1 MNEAQDLLRRLA
13 ANDEHSLQM
22 ALVPTPEFGRGDRR
36 ARSASRRGRA
46 GARSPRSECWC
57 VWRRCWP
64 SVRPTASLRWAVE
77 LALAT
82 GATDDAV
89 AAVLLCTAAET
100 GGAQVVWSASRL
112 ALALGFDLDIDGWDG
127 V

>member
-1 MNEAQDLLRRLA
+1 MNEAQHLLRRLA
-13 ANDEHSLQM
+13 ANDEHSLQA
-22 ALVPTPEFGRGDRR
+22 ALVPAPEFGRCDRPPDQLRAEGVPALDRR
-36 ARSASRRGRA
+36 VRVLVRLAALLA
-46 GARSPRSECWC
+46 VGA
-57 VWRRCWP
+57 
-64 SVRPTASLRWAVE
+64 PTASLRWAVE

-100 GGAQVVWSASRL
+100 GGAQVVWSAARL